1 MQGERE
7 KSMIRLENITPE
19 NWREPLQVKEEQ
31 KGFVSEPYR
40 LLARAYAYREENS
53 RAFLVMAE
61 DKPVGMGLYHD
72 CAELDAYDFSQMLI
86 DKRYQG
92 RGYGREAVRLVLEEM
107 CREAQFD
114 KVVLC
119 YIEGNEAARRLY
131 ESFGFAETG
140 RDEDEIIMEA
150 RL

>member
-1 MQGERE
+1 MWSNTGRRCC
-7 KSMIRLENITPE
+7 SAGR
-19 NWREPLQVKEEQ
+19 
-31 KGFVSEPYR
+31 KGKKHDPIGKHHAGK
-40 LLARAYAYREENS
+40 LARAYAYREENS

-72 CAELDAYDFSQMLI
+72 CAELDAYDFSQLLI
-86 DKRYQG
+86 VKRYQG